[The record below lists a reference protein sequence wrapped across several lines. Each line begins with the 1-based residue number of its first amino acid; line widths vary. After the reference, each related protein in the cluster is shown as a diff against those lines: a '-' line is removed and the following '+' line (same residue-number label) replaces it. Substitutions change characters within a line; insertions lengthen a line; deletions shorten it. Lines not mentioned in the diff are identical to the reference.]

1 MEDIDLIFDMLLTG
15 DDQFKVSK
23 MKFKDYL
30 LSTMNL
36 REQDIDILLKTN
48 SYLQGKDYMDKQD
61 FRNIFEQ
68 AIVNERAKQIDEYN
82 ERLKKYQTAQSYRP
96 TGAGGFN

>member
-23 MKFKDYL
+23 MKFKEYL

-36 REQDIDILLKTN
+36 RE
-48 SYLQGKDYMDKQD
+48 
-61 FRNIFEQ
+61 
-68 AIVNERAKQIDEYN
+68 
-82 ERLKKYQTAQSYRP
+82 
-96 TGAGGFN
+96 